1 MQRSAARVLKTLLP
15 ILVFLLCL
23 GVSVGYYAVYGRH
36 NLDSDISSEFVLAQ
50 LLN

>member
-23 GVSVGYYAVYGRH
+23 GVSVGYYAAYGQH
-36 NLDSDISSEFVLAQ
+36 NLD
-50 LLN
+50 